1 MATYNRY
8 PAIDELNNLPPVVRQ
23 ALAGS
28 KEIKE
33 AVNENVP
40 FLVEQAIANDDTISE
55 AGVLAAKSAIASEI
69 ADKKLVSENNPRLP
83 AREAKTGF
91 SFLSL
96 DSSGRRTRLEANDVD
111 GGPTEHSM
119 SLDGPALKKYMG
131 FVDGED
137 TRIPSHTPLPGTS
150 LAFTDASGRPLWVQA
165 NDTDGGPTKHTLDIL
180 VSALGVATDKI
191 DFIADGDS
199 ITQGG
204 HGGGTPHN
212 WPAHL
217 SILLGKPVIN
227 RGRSGSTGV
236 EAAMQQ
242 GGLTPILTIPGGV
255 LPKETTVQ
263 VPVELIFPTIA
274 DGSFTGGVGH
284 GRRLYVGTFDGIPAE
299 LAENTDDS
307 WTIRRTVAGSTEYRT
322 TPRTPFLIDGLN
334 PKATRIFWP
343 GRNDYPKTNVLANID
358 RMAKWTTDNGG
369 RFLVLSILS
378 RSGNG
383 ETQDDNIEIR
393 AVNEA
398 IQLKYPKNYVNI
410 RDWLVYH
417 GVEAAGLTPTDADNK
432 AKSVGG
438 IPPSLMHDSLHPNA
452 DGRIAIAKYIH
463 QQLVARNWQ

>member
-40 FLVEQAIANDDTISE
+40 LLVEQAIANDDTIAE
-55 AGVLAAKSAIASEI
+55 AGVVAAKAAISSEI
-69 ADKKLVSENNPRLP
+69 ANKQLVSESNPRLP
-83 AREAKTGF
+83 ARESKAGF
-91 SFLSL
+91 SFMMV
-96 DSSGRRTRLEANDVD
+96 DSAGRRTRLETNDVD
-111 GGPTEHSM
+111 GGPTEHSL
-119 SLDGPALKKYMG
+119 SLDGPALKNYMD

-137 TRIPSHTPLPGTS
+137 ARLPVHTNLSGTS
-150 LAFTDASGRPLWVQA
+150 LAFTDASGRPLWIQA
-165 NDTDGGPTKHTLDIL
+165 NDTDGGPTKHTLDVL
-180 VSALGVATDKI
+180 VSALGVATTKI

-217 SILLGKPVIN
+217 STLLGKPVIN

-263 VPVELIFPTIA
+263 VPVELIFPTPA
-274 DGSFTGGVGH
+274 DGAFTGSTGH
-284 GRRLYVGTFDGIPAE
+284 GRRLYAGTFDGIPAE
-299 LAENTDDS
+299 LAENMDDT
-307 WTIRRTVAGSTEYRT
+307 WTIRRTVAGTSEYKT
-322 TPRTPFLIDGLN
+322 TPRTPFIIDGLN

-369 RFLVLSILS
+369 RFLVLSILTRTS
-378 RSGNG
+378 MG
-383 ETQDDNIEIR
+383 ETSDDNKEIR
-393 AVNEA
+393 AVNEE
-398 IQLKYPKNYVNI
+398 IQLKYPRNYVNI
-410 RDWLVYH
+410 RDWLVYY
-417 GVEAAGLTPTDADNK
+417 GIEAVGLTPTAEDDAAK
-432 AKSVGG
+432 AKGA
-438 IPPSLMHDSLHPNA
+438 IPPSLMADGLHPNA